1 MGYDGRGFI
10 DTLRASLVTGGAA
23 IVVVGVLL
31 DYAGL
36 LSFLITVPI
45 GLLNIFLG
53 GITPK
58 GLGVTL
64 PIEPSSSIRL
74 IVDKGVVGSNTYELV
89 FLGGKL
95 ILKRLSS
102 ASLTIVTPLI
112 LTIGGFLI
120 INNLIGAIIG
130 GMTGVSLQEY
140 LTQRRRD
147 KIKTLEQ
154 LTTTSVRDIEVLYDQ
169 LEKVEVSRSR
179 LYLFLKDRMIR
190 VNISRRY
197 SKRISPV
204 LESILSTKYHA
215 DEASRSG
222 RGPGRR
228 ES

>member
-1 MGYDGRGFI
+1 M
-10 DTLRASLVTGGAA
+10 
-23 IVVVGVLL
+23 
-31 DYAGL
+31 
-36 LSFLITVPI
+36 
-45 GLLNIFLG
+45 FLG

-58 GLGVTL
+58 SPGVTL
-64 PIEPSSSIRL
+64 PSEPSSPIRL
-74 IVDKGVVGSNTYELV
+74 VVDKGVVGSNTYELV

-102 ASLTIVTPLI
+102 ASLTIVAPLI

-120 INNLIGAIIG
+120 IGNLIGAIIC
-130 GMTGVSLQEY
+130 GMTGISLQEY

-147 KIKTLEQ
+147 KIKALEQ
-154 LTTTSVRDIEVLYDQ
+154 LTTTGVRDMEVSYSQ

-204 LESILSTKYHA
+204 LESILSSKYHA
-215 DEASRSG
+215 DETSRSG

-228 ES
+228 EP

>member
-1 MGYDGRGFI
+1 M
-10 DTLRASLVTGGAA
+10 
-23 IVVVGVLL
+23 VVGYLL
-31 DYAGL
+31 DLAGL
-36 LSFLITVPI
+36 LSFLFTVPV

-53 GITPK
+53 AVTPK
-58 GLGVTL
+58 SPGVTQ
-64 PIEPSSSIRL
+64 PDASSPVRL
-74 IVDKGVVGSNTYELV
+74 LVDKGVVGSNTYELV

-112 LTIGGFLI
+112 LTIAGFLI
-120 INNLIGAIIG
+120 IGNLIGAIIC
-130 GMTGVSLQEY
+130 GMTGISLQEY

-147 KIKTLEQ
+147 KIKALDQ
-154 LTTTSVRDIEVLYDQ
+154 LTTAGVRDVEVPYAQ

-179 LYLFLKDRMIR
+179 LHLFLKDRIIR

-204 LESILSTKYHA
+204 LERLLSSKYQA

-222 RGPGRR
+222 RDPGRR
-228 ES
+228 EP